1 MTSRQQTAAKNRE
14 KHVNEAKEIICEKGL
29 TNTSIDE
36 ITERCGVAK
45 GTFYT
50 YFKRKEDIVFELSR
64 GMFDEILDNA
74 KKYEGTFLDKLE
86 NYMVNFSGYIEKSSP
101 KLCQEWIKNVV
112 VPEWIGSEA
121 DKGKL
126 QKDIAAVH
134 DLLQFGVDSGALR
147 SDTPAEQLALVI
159 TDLLYGQM
167 LCWCMSNGAY
177 SFEQRTQ
184 MFCRSYLFV
193 WIKNYLI

>member
-1 MTSRQQTAAKNRE
+1 
-14 KHVNEAKEIICEKGL
+14 
-29 TNTSIDE
+29 
-36 ITERCGVAK
+36 
-45 GTFYT
+45 
-50 YFKRKEDIVFELSR
+50 
-64 GMFDEILDNA
+64 
-74 KKYEGTFLDKLE
+74 
-86 NYMVNFSGYIEKSSP
+86 MVNFSGYIEKSSP
-101 KLCQEWIKNVV
+101 KRCQEWIKNVV